1 VFEVT
6 SKPFCSKIVA
16 LINGTMTKSAL
27 EDDTIRAA
35 TWDDVLRD
43 NKGTIVSILG
53 QSIDEFK
60 VVQLRLLCQSLKL
73 QGYKSSGKSAL
84 IKMLT
89 DYAAN
94 RSAYNVDKA
103 NQSPQRK
110 TMHCSFRLLNIL
122 FSDEFAE
129 DFSKLGDIPK
139 RHELDNNSNTYCQED
154 FWKAIVPA
162 YVTPSDKFNDVM
174 FYDDVL
180 RAENINPSIIL
191 THDWRRLRDIWRDT
205 QSKYK
210 ECNSNYTLSG
220 NHDSSFLNFCQGR
233 LDVYYLHLQLA
244 QRPQLQAFV
253 DSSLPSDVFSDS
265 LDDGTFSESV
275 SPNGNSTVG
284 SIAAEKTQ
292 NASPPNKKLKSSRPD
307 FKKMQDN
314 VSAMVQNIGIPKD
327 FFATQSH
334 DSASRYLLEK
344 EETVLVNLERIKT
357 MIGLTRKEL
366 KEATDDNEKA
376 DLEKDL
382 ERLLAQKEKYFN
394 ELPL

>member
-1 VFEVT
+1 
-6 SKPFCSKIVA
+6 
-16 LINGTMTKSAL
+16 MTKSAL

-35 TWDDVLRD
+35 TWDDVLRND
-43 NKGTIVSILG
+43 KGTIVSILG
-53 QSIDEFK
+53 QSIDKFK

-139 RHELDNNSNTYCQED
+139 RHKLDNNSNTYCQED
-154 FWKAIVPA
+154 FWKTIVPA
-162 YVTPSDKFNDVM
+162 YVTPSNKFNNIM

-191 THDWRRLRDIWRDT
+191 THDWRRLRDIWRNT

-210 ECNSNYTLSG
+210 ECNSNYTASG
-220 NHDSSFLNFCQGR
+220 NH
-233 LDVYYLHLQLA
+233 
-244 QRPQLQAFV
+244 
-253 DSSLPSDVFSDS
+253 
-265 LDDGTFSESV
+265 
-275 SPNGNSTVG
+275 STVG

-307 FKKMQDN
+307 FKKMQDD

-334 DSASRYLLEK
+334 DSASRHLLEK

-357 MIGLTRKEL
+357 MIGLTHKEL
-366 KEATDDNEKA
+366 KEATDNDEKE

-382 ERLLAQKEKYFN
+382 ERLLAQKEKYFK